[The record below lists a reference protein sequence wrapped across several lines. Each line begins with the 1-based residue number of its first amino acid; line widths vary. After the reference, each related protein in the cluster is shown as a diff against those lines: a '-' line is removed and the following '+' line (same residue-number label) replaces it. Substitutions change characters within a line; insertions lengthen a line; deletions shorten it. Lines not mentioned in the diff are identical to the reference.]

1 MIRKAHL
8 DDIPAIH
15 KLYSTLF
22 DGMAALE
29 PAYMKVAQQDT
40 AFIESVI
47 KGENDFIIFVAED
60 DKEVQ
65 GFAIAQ
71 LQSAPPYNCFVQQ
84 RLVYLLDLVVNPD
97 SRGKGYGKK
106 LIQTVKE
113 WGVQN
118 KVDYFELS
126 VLSQNN
132 KAIDLYLRE
141 GFETFNISMRMRL
154 DDKAQNK

>member
-8 DDIPAIH
+8 DDISAIH

-22 DGMAALE
+22 DRMATLE

-71 LQSAPPYNCFVQQ
+71 LQSTPPYNCFVQQ
-84 RLVYLLDLVVNPD
+84 RLVYLMDLVVSPD
-97 SRGKGYGKK
+97 SRRKGYGKK

-118 KVDYFELS
+118 KVNYFELS

-154 DDKAQNK
+154 DNKA

>member
-15 KLYSTLF
+15 NLYSTLF

-71 LQSAPPYNCFVQQ
+71 LQSAPPYSCFVQQ
-84 RLVYLLDLVVNPD
+84 RLVYLMDLVVNPD

-154 DDKAQNK
+154 DDKA

>member
-8 DDIPAIH
+8 EDIPTIQQ
-15 KLYSTLF
+15 LYFNLF
-22 DGMAALE
+22 EVMADLE
-29 PAYMKVAQQDT
+29 SHYMKAAQQDT

-47 KGENDFIIFVAED
+47 KGENDFIIFAAED

-84 RLVYLLDLVVNPD
+84 RCVYLMDLVVDPD

-106 LIQTVKE
+106 LIHAVKE

-118 KVDYFELS
+118 KVDYFELN
-126 VLSQNN
+126 VLSQNK

-141 GFETFNISMRMRL
+141 GFEPFNISMRMRL
-154 DDKAQNK
+154 DDKA